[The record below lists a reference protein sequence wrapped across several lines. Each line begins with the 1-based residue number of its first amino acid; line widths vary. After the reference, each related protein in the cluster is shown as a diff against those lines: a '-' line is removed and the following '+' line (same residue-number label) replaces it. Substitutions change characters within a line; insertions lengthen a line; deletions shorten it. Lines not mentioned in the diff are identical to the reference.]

1 MVNGYKMIVHR
12 EFFFH
17 VCILYSPHP
26 ANFPSGGGLMAQW
39 YSSLLPRLPVLAVP
53 WCWTKRQIAK
63 SRRCLDNLL
72 GNCNT
77 YDYPIVAFN
86 RVYMYY
92 TAGQSR
98 MYEEEE
104 MADRRERLIRNWE
117 EKECKSNAADA
128 ADATALHIPS
138 SIQMP
143 QSLHHSTLYPN
154 VKQFVSFEIEKVE
167 LFMKGASRWVP
178 SYAVVTRPAYN
189 GSTYSQPHPHM
200 VQMAGC

>member
-1 MVNGYKMIVHR
+1 MVNGSKMIVHR
-12 EFFFH
+12 EFFLH
-17 VCILYSPHP
+17 VSILYSPHP
-26 ANFPSGGGLMAQW
+26 ANFPSGGGRMAQW

-63 SRRCLDNLL
+63 SRQCLDNLL

-77 YDYPIVAFN
+77 CDYSIVAFN
-86 RVYMYY
+86 RANMCY

-128 ADATALHIPS
+128 ADATALHILAQFKCCNHCITSPR
-138 SIQMP
+138 IQM
-143 QSLHHSTLYPN
+143 SSNL
-154 VKQFVSFEIEKVE
+154 
-167 LFMKGASRWVP
+167 
-178 SYAVVTRPAYN
+178 
-189 GSTYSQPHPHM
+189 
-200 VQMAGC
+200 

>member
-1 MVNGYKMIVHR
+1 MVNGSKMIVHR
-12 EFFFH
+12 EFFVHF
-17 VCILYSPHP
+17 CILYSPHP

-86 RVYMYY
+86 CVYMYY
-92 TAGQSR
+92 TADQSR

-128 ADATALHIPS
+128 ADATALHIPAQFKYRNHCITS
-138 SIQMP
+138 PCIQM
-143 QSLHHSTLYPN
+143 SSNLL
-154 VKQFVSFEIEKVE
+154 VLK
-167 LFMKGASRWVP
+167 L
-178 SYAVVTRPAYN
+178 
-189 GSTYSQPHPHM
+189 
-200 VQMAGC
+200 

>member
-1 MVNGYKMIVHR
+1 MVNGSKMIVHR
-12 EFFFH
+12 EFFLH

-26 ANFPSGGGLMAQW
+26 ANFPSGGGRMAQW

-63 SRRCLDNLL
+63 SRQCLDNLL

-77 YDYPIVAFN
+77 YDYSIVAFN
-86 RVYMYY
+86 RANMYS

-128 ADATALHIPS
+128 ADATALHIPAQFKCRNHC
-138 SIQMP
+138 IA
-143 QSLHHSTLYPN
+143 SLLLISRCQAICEI
-154 VKQFVSFEIEKVE
+154 VKLKRWN
-167 LFMKGASRWVP
+167 LKGASRWVP

-200 VQMAGC
+200 VQLAGC